1 MAFTGTSLL
10 SLPIITTG
18 TESGA
23 WGNITNNGLTQYL
36 DTSIAGALSI
46 TSSITL
52 ANTSG
57 DASGTNL
64 ASTTAQYRT
73 LVVPASGPSANI
85 VITAPSSNRTYHVVN
100 RNATYTVQIRAGANS
115 GVTLGVNQSATVTY
129 NSTSADYELVG
140 VVGASTA
147 TDNAVARFDGTTGEI
162 IQNSGATIDDSAN
175 LSTTGTATATKFI
188 PTGNVT
194 AGNGM
199 YLPAANTLAWSNNG
213 SETMRID
220 SSGNVGI
227 GTSSPVVKLDVY
239 TSGTTSNFIRTRN
252 DTTQAFFEAGNAYA
266 FLATET
272 NHPLIFGTNNT
283 ERARIDTSG
292 RVLIATTTAY
302 SDGAIGSPILQ
313 WTTLVGVRGGAVS
326 RADSTSTATHLAF
339 VNPNGLVGNIT
350 STGTT
355 TSYGTSSDY
364 RLKENIQPMTGA
376 LAKVAQLKPV
386 TYKWNTDGS
395 DGQGFIAHELQ
406 EVAPYAVTGEKDGE
420 QMQGVDYGKLTPI
433 LTAALQ
439 EAIAKI
445 ETLEAR
451 IAVLEAK

>member
-57 DASGTNL
+57 DALGTNL

-129 NSTSADYELVG
+129 NSTSNDYELVG
-140 VVGASTA
+140 VVG
-147 TDNAVARFDGTTGEI
+147 
-162 IQNSGATIDDSAN
+162 
-175 LSTTGTATATKFI
+175 STTGTATATKFI

-220 SSGNVGI
+220 SSGNLLVGT
-227 GTSSPVVKLDVY
+227 TSTQDNARLRVFGSS
-239 TSGTTSNFIRTRN
+239 TSGTNYT
-252 DTTQAFFEAGNAYA
+252 
-266 FLATET
+266 L
-272 NHPLIFGTNNT
+272 LI
-283 ERARIDTSG
+283 E
-292 RVLIATTTAY
+292 
-302 SDGAIGSPILQ
+302 GS
-313 WTTLVGVRGGAVS
+313 GGADNFYVRDDGEMYS
-326 RADSTSTATHLAF
+326 LPTYNRTSAGASNVGIDSAGGFFRSTSSLKYKTDVQDAKHGLAQ
-339 VNPNGLVGNIT
+339 V
-350 STGTT
+350 
-355 TSYGTSSDY
+355 
-364 RLKENIQPMTGA
+364 M
-376 LAKVAQLKPV
+376 QLRPV
-386 TYKWNTDGS
+386 TYKGKNDGETVF
-395 DGQGFIAHELQ
+395 GGLIAEEVHESGLTEFVQ
-406 EVAPYAVTGEKDGE
+406 YAKDGTPDALAYGNMVSLCIKAIQE
-420 QMQGVDYGKLTPI
+420 QQALINELRARV
-433 LTAALQ
+433 AALESQ
-439 EAIAKI
+439 P
-445 ETLEAR
+445 
-451 IAVLEAK
+451 

>member
-57 DASGTNL
+57 DALGTNL

-129 NSTSADYELVG
+129 NSTSNDYELVG
-140 VVGASTA
+140 VVG
-147 TDNAVARFDGTTGEI
+147 
-162 IQNSGATIDDSAN
+162 
-175 LSTTGTATATKFI
+175 STTGTATATKFI

-227 GTSSPVVKLDVY
+227 GTSSPGAKLQVNSEIRVVSGSNIGQWLVDGTDVY
-239 TSGTTSNFIRTRN
+239 FGPTGAINLRFQTNGNTRALIDSSGNLLVGTTSAVARTVSESDGNTLAMLSLRN
-252 DTTQAFFEAGNAYA
+252 SDTGTASQGISLFYRNGSLTGSISN
-266 FLATET
+266 T
-272 NHPLIFGTNNT
+272 NT
-283 ERARIDTSG
+283 A
-292 RVLIATTTAY
+292 TAY
-302 SDGAIGSPILQ
+302 
-313 WTTLVGVRGGAVS
+313 
-326 RADSTSTATHLAF
+326 
-339 VNPNGLVGNIT
+339 N
-350 STGTT
+350 
-355 TSYGTSSDY
+355 TSSDY
-364 RLKENIQPMTGA
+364 RLKNTIAPMTGA